1 MCEIYS
7 KHLYKHRFNCILEKL
22 GMPYK
27 SGTIEDV
34 SVITCLENMGQVKNV
49 IENFNQQLWDKKELI
64 LLVDESIPLHR
75 ISRFINL

>member
-1 MCEIYS
+1 
-7 KHLYKHRFNCILEKL
+7 
-22 GMPYK
+22 MPYK